1 MNLSING
8 KNRVHKQIFKDVKMI
23 HAPAKGY
30 FFRWQILVVWSLK
43 TLKEC
48 WVANYENGI
57 FHVNFGNFSKIRP
70 VNERSLGFNYAS
82 VSSAEQRAGQ
92 TRQCSSVSAV
102 MRQEN
107 RRGSVQH

>member
-82 VSSAEQRAGQ
+82 VSGGEERSAAGRADKTQ
-92 TRQCSSVSAV
+92 DSAAL
-102 MRQEN
+102 
-107 RRGSVQH
+107 